1 MTSIAAPAVDQ
12 TERARAAVVVAVQSL
27 QSLKNEFT
35 RVVPES
41 SRGRREV
48 VAQIDAALAATGM
61 AIQGIGDDQPSLWRR
76 ALDLGQRAVERAGQ
90 FIREVGRIAVE
101 PLRRLWNVTVEVARA
116 AKEAV
121 AGAVTR
127 AYEAAKTAVAA
138 AAAVLV
144 GLVSAS
150 AGVMFSGWVA
160 IAFIAVLYFSMKD

>member
-1 MTSIAAPAVDQ
+1 MTATATPAADQ

-27 QSLKNEFT
+27 QSLKNELV
-35 RVVPES
+35 RAVPES

-48 VAQIDAALAATGM
+48 IQQIDAALAATGM
-61 AIQGIGDDQPSLWRR
+61 AIQGIGDDQPSPWRR
-76 ALDLGQRAVERAGQ
+76 ALDLGQRAVERAGR
-90 FIREVGRIAVE
+90 FIAEVGRIAVE
-101 PLRRLWNVTVEVARA
+101 PLRRLWGVTLEVARA

-138 AAAVLV
+138 AASVLA
-144 GLVSAS
+144 GLVAAS

-160 IAFIAVLYFSMKD
+160 IAFIAVLYFSLKE